1 VARVKALML
10 GIDGLSYKFFM
21 KCSASTLLTLLDT
34 VFRGVVENRDLHH
47 PAAAWASALSG
58 RPVKLTGFLQEVPS
72 LPILE
77 EVRGVLIN
85 VPLTD
90 PTAGLVRIRM
100 DQSTGLEAEIGS
112 VREAALEA
120 LEEGPAI
127 VGLTALERLKS
138 YDVCSA
144 YKAIDKLVRDLV
156 NAADNFILFSPYG
169 HPLQQGSGFDPY
181 GVYLATVPRPK
192 EHETVKVWEIG
203 ELFRKIINKI

>member
-34 VFRGVVENRDLHH
+34 VFRGVVENRDLQH

-58 RPVKLTGFLQEVPS
+58 RPVRLTGFLQEAPS

-120 LEEGPAI
+120 LEEGP
-127 VGLTALERLKS
+127 
-138 YDVCSA
+138 
-144 YKAIDKLVRDLV
+144 
-156 NAADNFILFSPYG
+156 P
-169 HPLQQGSGFDPY
+169 
-181 GVYLATVPRPK
+181 
-192 EHETVKVWEIG
+192 
-203 ELFRKIINKI
+203 